1 MVVSY
6 KSLAQNSLSKRKKVL
21 SSMQKLDSNF
31 NIGNRKYD
39 AKRSEGKEE
48 QLKRMKEKEYALH
61 Y

>member
-1 MVVSY
+1 
-6 KSLAQNSLSKRKKVL
+6 
-21 SSMQKLDSNF
+21 MQKLDSNF

-39 AKRSEGKEE
+39 AKRIEGKEE